1 MNSWFLPGVIVILFV
16 WAFVRGVNA
25 YQSFVNGVKEG
36 LELFISVYPA
46 MLAMLFMVAVLDKS
60 GLMMNISQFFQ
71 RCFPSIPSSIW
82 PMAFFRPISG
92 NASLAI
98 LHSIFA
104 NEGVDSL
111 AGFIGSIL
119 QGATDTTFYVIA
131 LYFGS
136 VGIRKIGNSLLIG
149 VLADLAGICAAI
161 LLGLYFFC
169 EV

>member
-1 MNSWFLPGVIVILFV
+1 
-16 WAFVRGVNA
+16 
-25 YQSFVNGVKEG
+25 
-36 LELFISVYPA
+36 
-46 MLAMLFMVAVLDKS
+46 
-60 GLMMNISQFFQ
+60 
-71 RCFPSIPSSIW
+71 
-82 PMAFFRPISG
+82 MAIFRPISG

-149 VLADLAGICAAI
+149 IIADIAGITAAF
-161 LLGLYFFC
+161 LLGLHFFAP
-169 EV
+169 VRSV

>member
-1 MNSWFLPGVIVILFV
+1 MSSWILPGLVVLLFV
-16 WAFVRGVNA
+16 WALFRGVNA
-25 YQSFVNGVKEG
+25 YQSFVEGVKEG
-36 LELFISVYPA
+36 LELFVSVYPA
-46 MLAMLFMVAVLDKS
+46 MLAMLLMVAVLDKS
-60 GLMMNISQFFQ
+60 GLMLRVSTFFGTLL
-71 RCFPSIPSSIW
+71 PDVPAALW

-98 LHSIFA
+98 LNNIFV

-136 VGIRKIGNSLLIG
+136 VGIRKIGNSLIIG
-149 VLADLAGICAAI
+149 IIADIAGITAAI
-161 LLGLYFFC
+161 LLGLSFFS
-169 EV
+169 